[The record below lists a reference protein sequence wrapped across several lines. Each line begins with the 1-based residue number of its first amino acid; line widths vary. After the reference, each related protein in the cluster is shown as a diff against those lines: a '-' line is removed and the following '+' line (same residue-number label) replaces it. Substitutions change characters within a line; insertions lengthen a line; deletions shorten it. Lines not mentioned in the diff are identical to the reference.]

1 MCSPLLCTPEE
12 GPAGR
17 SGVPC
22 HCWEK
27 RLKCGAQG
35 SCWARGTH
43 KHQQPVELAQHQANL
58 LEGGPF
64 LRLLSPAPLHQLPQ
78 LLQVTLQGQGG
89 PEGGLLTPSHTLHDL
104 CGEAGG
110 AEGWG
115 QARASERHRGEVQEQ
130 AGTPGQAGRQTA
142 ESLAAT
148 EPSRRQVWWCLQGSL
163 TLGPGSGAAVA
174 GLGDSMVLSPLGLRS
189 KPSTWKTPLLR
200 AIS

>member
-1 MCSPLLCTPEE
+1 MNGDQLRTECGHPGWQRGVGGGLWGTVRQMAPRAGLEDKSMCSPLLCTTEE

-17 SGVPC
+17 SGVPG

-43 KHQQPVELAQHQANL
+43 GHQQPVELAQHQANL

-89 PEGGLLTPSHTLHDL
+89 PGP
-104 CGEAGG
+104 
-110 AEGWG
+110 
-115 QARASERHRGEVQEQ
+115 RGR
-130 AGTPGQAGRQTA
+130 QAGRQR
-142 ESLAAT
+142 SHWQQQNLPGGGCGGVCRG
-148 EPSRRQVWWCLQGSL
+148 PSPWGWAQVQLWQG
-163 TLGPGSGAAVA
+163 
-174 GLGDSMVLSPLGLRS
+174 
-189 KPSTWKTPLLR
+189 
-200 AIS
+200 